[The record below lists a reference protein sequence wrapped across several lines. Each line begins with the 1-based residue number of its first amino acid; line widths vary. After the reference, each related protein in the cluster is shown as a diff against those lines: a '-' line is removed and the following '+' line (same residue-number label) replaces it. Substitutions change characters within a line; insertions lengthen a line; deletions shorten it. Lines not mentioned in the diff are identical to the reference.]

1 MRISAVVTP
10 PTGQYLRLLAPP
22 GVENPVYYISQG
34 MPTELDALRR
44 EQERVEQ
51 CGLRFSVAEG
61 GPRTQ
66 FVPGRDVAGP
76 LKDFRETFPDNGQT
90 DMVAVFR
97 ACREI
102 ASTGFIWSDHVPQLI
117 TEHGENDG
125 YRLLGNIFAL
135 AYLKGLIEPLFGKP
149 AFR

>member
-1 MRISAVVTP
+1 MRISAVVNP
-10 PTGQYLRLLAPP
+10 PTGQNLRLLAPP
-22 GVENPVYYISQG
+22 GVEDLVYYNRQG

-76 LKDFRETFPDNGQT
+76 LKDFRETFPGNGQT
-90 DMVAVFR
+90 DMAAVSR

-102 ASTGFIWSDHVPQLI
+102 VSTGFIRPDRVPQLI

-125 YRLLGNIFAL
+125 YDQLGNIFAI
-135 AYLKGLIEPLFGKP
+135 AYLKGLMEPFFGKHG
-149 AFR
+149 FR